1 MERVVEISDRP
12 VFVSL
17 HRGFLKV
24 REKED
29 EIGSVPLADIGVVI
43 VTGTMASLSS
53 AVMAALMEQ
62 GTPVV
67 ICGPNYH
74 PTGMML
80 PVVGHFQQTKM
91 LKKQIDASEPFKK
104 RLWQKIVQTKVLH
117 QAKVLADFGKDAAG
131 LRAMADRVRSG
142 DPNNMEARAAREYW
156 PLLLGA
162 DFRRQGDDPI
172 NGALN
177 YGYAVIR
184 AHVARSLVA
193 CGLQP
198 ALGIHHDNA
207 ENPFCLADDMIEIYR
222 PCIDRAV
229 FGLKSEGFEALD
241 PEAKRRLIGVLNRD
255 IAVAGETSTV
265 ANAILRTCQSLTR
278 AFETREPDII
288 FPDF

>member
-24 REKED
+24 REKDE

-43 VTGTMASLSS
+43 VTGAMSSLSA

-62 GTPVV
+62 GTPIV
-67 ICGPNYH
+67 ICGANYH

-91 LKKQIDASEPFKK
+91 LKIQIDVTEPLKK
-104 RLWQKIVQTKVLH
+104 RLWQKVIQTKILH
-117 QAKVLADFGKDAAG
+117 QASVLQDCGKDAKG
-131 LRAMADRVRSG
+131 LIAMADRVRSG
-142 DPNNMEARAAREYW
+142 DPDNIEARAAREYW
-156 PLLLGA
+156 PLLLGQ
-162 DFRRQGDDPI
+162 DFRRHGDDPL

-177 YGYAVIR
+177 YGYAIIR

-207 ENPFCLADDMIEIYR
+207 ENPFCLADDVMEIYR
-222 PCIDRAV
+222 PCVDRVV
-229 FGLKSEGFEALD
+229 FDLKLKDFDVLD
-241 PEAKRRLIGVLNRD
+241 PEIKRQLIAILNQD
-255 IAVAGETSTV
+255 ITVAGDTSTV
-265 ANAILRTCQSLTR
+265 ANAILRTCQSLAR
-278 AFETREPDII
+278 AFETRESHII
-288 FPDF
+288 CPAF